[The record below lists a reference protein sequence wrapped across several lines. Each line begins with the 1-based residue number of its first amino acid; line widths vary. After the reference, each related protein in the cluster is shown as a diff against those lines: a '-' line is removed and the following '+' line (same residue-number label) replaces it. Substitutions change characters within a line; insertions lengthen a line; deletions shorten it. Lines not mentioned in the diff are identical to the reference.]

1 MRESLEK
8 FFESSRKR
16 DLTEV
21 EKIELEE
28 LLNQD
33 ANLRQEWKEEQALN
47 RLLDSLPN
55 VPLSED
61 FTQKVLNQTVAQ
73 KTKKV
78 YSEDLRSQ
86 SETLSLAFKVRL
98 HRFWRGRWMQ
108 TAAVFCLLFS
118 LLFGGYLWKSQKFT
132 ENQRIAQSIASLA
145 DTADEVQTVAN
156 SDLEAIYVLGEYGD
170 SESEESGLDSELW
183 VAMISY

>member
-21 EKIELEE
+21 EKVELEE

-33 ANLRQEWKEEQALN
+33 ADLRQEWKEEQALN

-61 FTQKVLNQTVAQ
+61 FTQKVLNQSSQ
-73 KTKKV
+73 
-78 YSEDLRSQ
+78 RS
-86 SETLSLAFKVRL
+86 F
-98 HRFWRGRWMQ
+98 M
-108 TAAVFCLLFS
+108 
-118 LLFGGYLWKSQKFT
+118 
-132 ENQRIAQSIASLA
+132 
-145 DTADEVQTVAN
+145 
-156 SDLEAIYVLGEYGD
+156 
-170 SESEESGLDSELW
+170 
-183 VAMISY
+183 